1 MNNNKP
7 FVGTRSVLAL
17 ALGAACA
24 VAAPTARAQSNAELL
39 KELRALRE
47 RVAELE
53 KRVAAQPAVAPA
65 VPVAAAP
72 APAPAPTAQ
81 PGMTPEQAQE
91 FARVMTKTEA
101 LEDTR
106 DANGFKNLK
115 ISGYLDPTFIANKAQ
130 NTASMQF
137 LNGVGDDGYYY
148 DNSYFGSVAL
158 DFQKE
163 TDSGTRF
170 RLTLIP
176 NRGSESVGRG
186 ANRIVHEATAMVPL
200 GSLRT
205 YLIAGHLPDWSGYEY
220 LPPTQ
225 NKLITHNLLFD
236 FTLPASY
243 TGVGLQ
249 HTEGKWM
256 FKGMLSDMN
265 ASKKG
270 TGEKSPVFNYRVDY
284 AKGEFH
290 SMGFAGVHGRAQNF
304 ATRVTGQEY
313 VLDPVTGAPTLVDVV
328 AQAPESRIDTFE
340 IDGSFIRGD
349 WTLQG
354 QASIGRQKRAAI
366 TPGPNGELRDAY
378 WWGLSGL
385 AGYKITPRL
394 ETVARLDYIDNHR
407 NGGGLLTYSSADG
420 RNGIGPAFGD
430 TSAPTANR
438 GANRSAL
445 SLGVSYALDLST
457 TLKAEYRID
466 RASQPVF
473 HYVDKDEYK
482 KTNQLFGA
490 SVVVS
495 F

>member
-7 FVGTRSVLAL
+7 FTGTRSVLAL
-17 ALGAACA
+17 ALGAAFA
-24 VAAPTARAQSNAELL
+24 AAAPAAHAQSNAELL

-53 KRVAAQPAVAPA
+53 KRVAAKPAAPAAAPVAAPAA

-72 APAPAPTAQ
+72 APAPAPVVQ
-81 PGMTPEQAQE
+81 PGMTQEQAQD
-91 FARVMTKTEA
+91 FARIMTKTEA

-115 ISGYLDPTFIANKAQ
+115 ISGYLDPAFIANRAQ
-130 NTASMQF
+130 DSAGMQF
-137 LNGVGDDGYYY
+137 LNGVGDDGYSY
-148 DNSYFGSVAL
+148 DNSYFGAVAL
-158 DFQKE
+158 DIQKE
-163 TDSGTRF
+163 TDSGAKY

-176 NRGSESVGRG
+176 NRGTESVARG
-186 ANRIVHEATAMVPL
+186 ANGLVHEATAMIPL

-205 YLIAGHLPDWSGYEY
+205 YLIAGHFPDWSGYEY

-236 FTLPASY
+236 FTLPTSY
-243 TGVGLQ
+243 TGAGLQ
-249 HTEGKWM
+249 HTLGKWM
-256 FKGMLSDMN
+256 LKAMLANMN
-265 ASKKG
+265 ASKKA
-270 TGEKSPVFNYRVDY
+270 TGEKTPVFTYRVDY
-284 AKGEFH
+284 ARGEFH
-290 SMGFAGVHGRAQNF
+290 SMGFAGVHGKAANL
-304 ATRVTGQEY
+304 TENVVDPLTGEIVGQ
-313 VLDPVTGAPTLVDVV
+313 
-328 AQAPESRIDTFE
+328 PESRVDLFE

-354 QASIGRQKRAAI
+354 QASIGRQRRAAI
-366 TPGPNGELRDAY
+366 TPGPNGELRDAR

-394 ETVARLDYIDNHR
+394 ETVARLDYINNSK
-407 NGGGLLTYSSADG
+407 NGGGLLGYASADG

-430 TSAPTANR
+430 IAGPGADR